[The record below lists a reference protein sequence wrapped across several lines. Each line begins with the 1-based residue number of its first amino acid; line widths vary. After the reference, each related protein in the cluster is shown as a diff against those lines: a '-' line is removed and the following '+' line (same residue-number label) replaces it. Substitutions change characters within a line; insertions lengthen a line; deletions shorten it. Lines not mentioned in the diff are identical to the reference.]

1 MNRLVFAPA
10 AALLTC
16 VLITSTA
23 FAQAK
28 PSASTP
34 AAKNAPATT
43 APATTTPAS
52 SAPATP
58 AKFYRPI
65 KGTATVD
72 FIQGP
77 STRKGEN
84 IVTVFKVKNTSA
96 GSIGLLKIDE
106 YWYDKKLKV
115 VSGDTQAWRKPFNPG
130 DIIELTLNSPY
141 KADLYK
147 SQYMFSHA
155 GGDVKPT
162 AVKKF

>member
-52 SAPATP
+52 SAPAAP

-72 FIQGP
+72 FIQ
-77 STRKGEN
+77 
-84 IVTVFKVKNTSA
+84 
-96 GSIGLLKIDE
+96 LLPRYCFPD
-106 YWYDKKLKV
+106 
-115 VSGDTQAWRKPFNPG
+115 A
-130 DIIELTLNSPY
+130 SP
-141 KADLYK
+141 
-147 SQYMFSHA
+147 
-155 GGDVKPT
+155 
-162 AVKKF
+162 